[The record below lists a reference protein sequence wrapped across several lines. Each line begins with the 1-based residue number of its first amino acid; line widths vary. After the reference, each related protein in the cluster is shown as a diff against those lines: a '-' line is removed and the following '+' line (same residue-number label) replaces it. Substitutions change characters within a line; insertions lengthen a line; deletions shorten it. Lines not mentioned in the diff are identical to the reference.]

1 MKAKTI
7 LDLLNLSSNIY
18 LIARDKELIEKI
30 ASLSEKGKEKI
41 RDLKEEFYEGEDEGQ
56 FMNKL
61 MLKLN
66 EAKQELE
73 TKIEEVAAT
82 VYKKMNIAHTDD
94 VQRLNENMEQLR
106 RDLALIEARISR
118 FETPPS
124 NTY

>member
-41 RDLKEEFYEGEDEGQ
+41 NDLKEEFFEGEDEGQ

-61 MLKLN
+61 LSKLN

-73 TKIEEVAAT
+73 TKIEEVAT
-82 VYKKMNIAHTDD
+82 SVYKKMNIAHTDD
-94 VQRLNENMEQLR
+94 VQILNNKIEQLQK
-106 RDLALIEARISR
+106 DLALIEARISR
-118 FETPPS
+118 FETPS
-124 NTY
+124 ANIN

>member
-41 RDLKEEFYEGEDEGQ
+41 NDLKEEFFEGEDEGQ

-61 MLKLN
+61 LSKLN

-73 TKIEEVAAT
+73 TKIEEVAAS

-94 VQRLNENMEQLR
+94 VQKLNEKIVQLQK
-106 RDLALIEARISR
+106 DLALIEARINR
-118 FETPPS
+118 FGTPSS